1 MFHLGN
7 ENAINL
13 QADIHSGS
21 NLLERNI
28 SWLKQLSQIVFFKIK
43 TFVDN
48 DDDDDDE
55 GFNDLNHVTF
65 VIEDNDDETDIV
77 INDFN
82 YVTFAYDDKLMKK
95 RKIAMNVGKYLVSE
109 ETEEIPEKTTCK
121 GNQP

>member
-1 MFHLGN
+1 MFN
-7 ENAINL
+7 E
-13 QADIHSGS
+13 
-21 NLLERNI
+21 
-28 SWLKQLSQIVFFKIK
+28 K

-65 VIEDNDDETDIV
+65 VIDDSDDDDDIA
-77 INDFN
+77 IIDFID
-82 YVTFAYDDKLMKK
+82 VTFAIEDEDMKK

-109 ETEEIPEKTTCK
+109 ETEETPEKNKYK